1 MIITVLLYTFP
12 AMFMILGAFMIYYR
26 TTLLLLLGEAANKVV
41 FAFSILLF
49 TVGVLGLILV
59 ILYLIDYFLMWMFFA
74 LLIIF
79 IMMFVFY
86 FLMKFNDPKD

>member
-12 AMFMILGAFMIYYR
+12 AMFMILAAFMLYYR
-26 TTLLLLLGEAANKVV
+26 TTLLLVLGESANKVV

-59 ILYLIDYFLMWMFFA
+59 ILNLIDYFLIWMFFA
-74 LLIIF
+74 LFIIF

-86 FLMKFNDPKD
+86 FLMMFNDPKV

>member
-12 AMFMILGAFMIYYR
+12 AMFMILAAFMLYYR
-26 TTLLLLLGEAANKVV
+26 TTLLLVLGESANKVV

-59 ILYLIDYFLMWMFFA
+59 ILNLIDYFLIWMFFA
-74 LLIIF
+74 LFIIF

-86 FLMKFNDPKD
+86 FLMKFNDPKV